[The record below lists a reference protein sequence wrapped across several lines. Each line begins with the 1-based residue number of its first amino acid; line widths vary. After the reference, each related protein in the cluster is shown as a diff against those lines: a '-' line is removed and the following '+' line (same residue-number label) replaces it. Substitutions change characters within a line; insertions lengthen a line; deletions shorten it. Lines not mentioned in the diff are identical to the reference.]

1 MTSRSVAPKGAKL
14 TRQVLEYKL
23 DDSVGFMI
31 TITDR
36 RMKPLLKK
44 CLAIEGVTYGM
55 WFFLRV
61 LFEEDGLTQRELS
74 HRVGMMQPTTVA
86 ALRAME
92 NSGFVTIKEDKKD
105 KRRMRIFLTEDGRK
119 VGARILPMLHQL
131 NDFALKDVTAEEF
144 QVLRRVLRKVRHT
157 IDTEPFKPVPSGGR
171 GSARSKMRS
180 RAGDDD

>member
-1 MTSRSVAPKGAKL
+1 MTSRLVAPKGVKL

-44 CLAIEGVTYGM
+44 CLAVEGVAYGM

-92 NSGFVTIKEDKKD
+92 SSGFVTIKEDKKD
-105 KRRMRIFLTEDGRK
+105 KRRMRIFLTDEGRK

-144 QVLRRVLRKVRHT
+144 QTLRRVLRKVRHT
-157 IDTEPFKPVPSGGR
+157 IDTETFKPIPSGGR
-171 GSARSKMRS
+171 AARSKT
-180 RAGDDD
+180 